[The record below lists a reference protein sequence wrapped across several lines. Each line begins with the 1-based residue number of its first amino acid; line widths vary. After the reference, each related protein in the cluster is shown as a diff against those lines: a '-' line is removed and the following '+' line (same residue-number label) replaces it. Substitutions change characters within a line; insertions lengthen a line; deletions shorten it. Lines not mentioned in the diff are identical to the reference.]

1 MKNPT
6 RIEAARRALCVAAG
20 AAIMLLAYEGP
31 AAAAAPT
38 PISISQVPLTVAI
51 PAHPQIL
58 LAIGNSQSMDGNL
71 SGAIMTGSGSLGSS
85 VSSLQNSSSPVN
97 FTIPTG
103 FTPPLD
109 AGTGDGTAPYTV
121 SDGGYLKDNSPSRL
135 NVAKAGI
142 TSILNRF
149 MTSADFGLIDYS
161 TWSIGRYTT
170 WLYAMSPTDSG
181 FIFTDSPPA
190 GTSYITN
197 PCYGYSMLSGSNP
210 NVYTYCNA
218 IAAAGVVTGDVDDSK
233 YVLVSATSDDPLI
246 NDVLYAG
253 GMSTLCVVYG
263 GPSPSDPWPPHHT
276 LGQYNSNPG
285 NVTESYS
292 NQTSGCARTTA
303 PTNAGYVPYTPQ
315 TMYIERGFGYY
326 SGGQSATTGNVLV
339 EMTSAGEVPTA
350 SSVSTAIAK
359 FTPYLEPE
367 TNSTSTS
374 EIKATGLQSAL
385 PGLLSGALNYYET
398 KNPASS
404 NGCDAERYVVLVT
417 DGLPTLDSSGHSWP
431 PPGTTLA
438 TEFGVTVAF
447 NGDGSLDTGGTND
460 TAVKD
465 TITAIQ
471 NLADKGIKT
480 YVIGLGA
487 GVDPSV
493 NPTAASVLTAMS
505 VAGGTGAYFPATSPD
520 DLTSDMQVILAKI
533 LAATQSTASTSVNT
547 TGLNK
552 GSVAYLASF
561 TTSDD
566 YQDWTGDLHAY
577 PIDPAT
583 GDVDSTAGAALWSAR
598 SELDAKD
605 WDSGRLVATWD
616 PVAGGGTP
624 FRWNDSL
631 APAGI
636 SSSTALG
643 MALSTL
649 TIDMNGADIVDYLRG
664 DRSKEQVNGGVL
676 RNRTHLLGD
685 IVSSAP
691 VYVGA
696 PQGFSQSSSYLSFM
710 ANHKSRTP
718 LIYIGANDG
727 MLHAFDASTGEER
740 FAYIPNGVF
749 SKIVDLA
756 DPYYNEQHEYFVNGT
771 PVAADV
777 QFDDDSWHTMLVG
790 NEGAGGKSV
799 FALDVTDADTVST
812 EAGVASMALW
822 EFTDT
827 DLGLTFSEPS
837 ISRTNDGWLVFFGNG
852 YDSTNEKPV
861 LYALDPQT
869 GTQVAKLDLCA
880 MVSGVCDSSVANGL
894 SSVSVVNSYGELS
907 HPADTLYA
915 GDLQGN
921 VWRVDISNS
930 DPSSWTVKVI
940 FQARDASGNYQ
951 PITTAPA
958 VALNPLYPRYLGTMV
973 YVGTGQLLG
982 LGDLSTNGVQSLY
995 GIYDAPTD
1003 AVAPIG
1009 FAGIPTRDNLVQQT
1023 LGTSTAAGKAVR
1035 IEASTLPVNL
1045 PTDRGWFID
1054 FDLASG
1060 ERFVTDPVVEAGG
1073 GLVVTSYQPNS
1084 DSCSSGGNAWLTV
1097 LDNATGGA
1105 FTLPELDVSVDGKLD
1120 SGDQTA
1126 SGKNPIGMSLGSVF
1140 ASAPTIVRSGNG
1152 ASAGGVGRHKMI
1164 GQSDTTILNVGDRGR
1179 GKGRI
1184 GWWEVR
1190 H

>member
-1 MKNPT
+1 
-6 RIEAARRALCVAAG
+6 
-20 AAIMLLAYEGP
+20 MLLAYGGP
-31 AAAAAPT
+31 AAAATPT
-38 PISISQVPLTVAI
+38 PISIFQVPLTVAI
-51 PAHPQIL
+51 PAHPQIM
-58 LAIGNSQSMDGNL
+58 LAVGNSQSMDGNL
-71 SGAIMTGSGSLGSS
+71 SGAIMTGSGSLGNSL
-85 VSSLQNSSSPVN
+85 SSLQDSSSPVN
-97 FTIPTG
+97 YTIPSG

-109 AGTGDGTAPYTV
+109 AGSGDGTAPYTV

-142 TSILNRF
+142 ESILNRF
-149 MTSADFGLIDYS
+149 MASADFGLIDYKTS
-161 TWSIGRYTT
+161 SVNRYTT

-181 FIFTDSPPA
+181 FVFTDTPPA
-190 GTSYITN
+190 GSSYMSN
-197 PCYGYSMLSGSNP
+197 PCYQYHMLSSTNTVYSN
-210 NVYTYCNA
+210 CNS
-218 IAAAGVVTGDVDDSK
+218 IVSAGVATGSVDDSK
-233 YVLVSATSDDPLI
+233 YVLVSATSDNPLI

-253 GMSTLCVVYG
+253 SLSAICVVYG
-263 GPSPSDPWPPHHT
+263 GPSPSNPWPPNHT
-276 LGQYNSNPG
+276 LAQYNSNPG
-285 NVTESYS
+285 YVTESYS
-292 NQTSGCARTTA
+292 SQTSSCARTTA

-326 SGGQSATTGNVLV
+326 GGQSATTGNVAV

-367 TNSTSTS
+367 TNSTGTS
-374 EIKATGLQSAL
+374 EIKASGVQSAL
-385 PGLLSGALNYYET
+385 PGLLHGALSYYTT
-398 KNPASS
+398 KNPPSS
-404 NGCDAERYVVLVT
+404 NGCSAERYVVLVT
-417 DGLPTLDSSGHSWP
+417 DGLPTLDLSSHSWP
-431 PPGTTLA
+431 PPGTTSA
-438 TEFGVTVAF
+438 TQFGVTVAF
-447 NGDGSLDTGGTND
+447 NADGSLDASGTND
-460 TAVKD
+460 QAVKD
-465 TITAIQ
+465 TITSIQ
-471 NLADKGIKT
+471 DLANAGIKT

-505 VAGGTGAYFPATSPD
+505 VAGGTGSYFPATSPD

-577 PIDPAT
+577 PIDAAT
-583 GDVDSTAGAALWSAR
+583 GDVSSGATDALWSAR
-598 SELDAKD
+598 TELDAED
-605 WDSGRLVATWD
+605 WDTDRLIATWD
-616 PVAGGGTP
+616 PVAGAGTP
-624 FRWNDSL
+624 LRWNDTL

-649 TIDMNGADIVDYLRG
+649 TIDTNGADIVDYLRG
-664 DRSKEQVNGGVL
+664 DHSKEQINGGVL

-691 VYVGA
+691 VYIGP

-710 ANHKSRTP
+710 ADHKSRSP
-718 LIYIGANDG
+718 IIYIGANDG
-727 MLHAFDASTGEER
+727 MLHAFDAATGKER
-740 FAYIPNGVF
+740 FAYVPNGVF
-749 SKIVDLA
+749 SKLVDLA

-777 QFDDDSWHTMLVG
+777 QFADDSWHTVLVG
-790 NEGAGGKSV
+790 NEGAGGKSI
-799 FALDVTDADTVST
+799 FALDVTDADKVTT

-827 DLGLTFSEPS
+827 DMGLTFSEPAVAQ
-837 ISRTNDGWLVFFGNG
+837 THDGWLVFVGNG
-852 YDSTNEKPV
+852 YNSTNQKPV

-869 GTQVAKLDLCA
+869 GAQVAKIDLCA
-880 MVSGVCDSSVANGL
+880 KVSGICDTSVANGL
-894 SSVSVVNSYGELS
+894 SSVTVVNSYGELS
-907 HPADTLYA
+907 HPADTVYA

-921 VWRVDISNS
+921 VWRVDISDA
-930 DPSSWTVKVI
+930 DPSAWTVKVI
-940 FQARDASGNYQ
+940 FQARDASGNKQ

-982 LGDLSTNGVQSLY
+982 IGDLGTTGVQSLY
-995 GIYDAPTD
+995 GIYDPPTG

-1023 LGTSTAAGKAVR
+1023 LGTSTVGGKTVR
-1035 IEASTLPVNL
+1035 IESTVLPVNL
-1045 PTDRGWFID
+1045 PTNRGWYID
-1054 FDLASG
+1054 FDLAAG

-1073 GLVVTSYQPNS
+1073 GLVVTSYQPNA
-1084 DSCSSGGNAWLTV
+1084 DSCTSGGNAWLTV
-1097 LDNATGGA
+1097 VDNATGGA
-1105 FTLPELDVSVDGKLD
+1105 FALPELDVSVDGKLNAD
-1120 SGDQTA
+1120 DQTD
-1126 SGKNPIGMSLGSVF
+1126 SGKNPIGMSLGGVF

-1152 ASAGGVGRHKMI
+1152 AAAGGVGRHKMI
-1164 GQSDTTILNVGDRGR
+1164 GKSDTTILNVGDRGR